1 MGKRMLTGLL
11 VAGVALVFA
20 ATGLQAGTK
29 VEDTFQMNTKEYADH
44 SKGLVEFTH
53 KKHAEDYKL
62 KCGECHH
69 DATGKPLD
77 LKTGD
82 DVQRCVE
89 CHKETEK
96 VKGEKISKKEKIMKY
111 QQEAMHANCIECH
124 KEHNKSLNDPADP
137 KGTKGPAPASCSKC
151 HPKK

>member
-1 MGKRMLTGLL
+1 MGKKMLTVLL

-20 ATGLQAGTK
+20 STGLQAGTK
-29 VEDTFQMNTKEYADH
+29 VEDTIQMNTKEYADH
-44 SKGLVEFTH
+44 SKGIVEFTH
-53 KKHAEDYKL
+53 KKHAEDYKI

-69 DATGKPLD
+69 DDKGQPLS
-77 LKTGD
+77 LKAGD
-82 DVQRCVE
+82 DVKRCVE

-96 VKGEKISKKEKIMKY
+96 VKGEKISKKDKIMKY

-124 KEHNKSLNDPADP
+124 KEHNISLKDPKDP